1 MKKLNKIIIGI
12 FMLITTSSFY
22 TNCFAMKNNDNSNNE
37 KKINTKQEKKIN
49 LLKKKRKNNFH
60 SQEKD
65 SSNVKKEKNDDKN
78 SFIFKAPENTHKYE
92 HLEENTNPSHK
103 KIKCL
108 EAIKEKPQLSENYMN
123 HLSFTENENENIQ
136 PAYLKAPASN
146 QIENSSDNI
155 IINNNNFHNFLN
167 NILDNINTNYDNN
180 NNNNNNNNINNIFNN
195 YMSTKNETNQ
205 LKK

>member
-12 FMLITTSSFY
+12 FMLITTSSFS

-37 KKINTKQEKKIN
+37 KKINAKQEKKIN
-49 LLKKKRKNNFH
+49 LLKKKRKHNFP

-65 SSNVKKEKNDDKN
+65 SFNVKKEKNDDKN

-92 HLEENTNPSHK
+92 HLE
-103 KIKCL
+103 
-108 EAIKEKPQLSENYMN
+108 
-123 HLSFTENENENIQ
+123 ENIQ

-180 NNNNNNNNINNIFNN
+180 NDNNNNNNNINNIFNN